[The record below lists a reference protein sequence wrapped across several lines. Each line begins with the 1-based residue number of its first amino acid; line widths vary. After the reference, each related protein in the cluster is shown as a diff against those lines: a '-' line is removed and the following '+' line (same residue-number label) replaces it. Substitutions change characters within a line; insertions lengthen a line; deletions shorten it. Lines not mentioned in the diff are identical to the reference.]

1 MFFYSTNNYWF
12 QNICQKNYVVLRKDC
27 IANFDEMFGL
37 IEIANQKFWVPIA
50 FQTPSRIFQKHWW
63 WWGLARIQVKLNS
76 KLGPSITI
84 VMLHFMRKV
93 IFIMFLKMMLIVM
106 VYLRTMVMVSV
117 IMMIWTNIL
126 TNQK

>member
-1 MFFYSTNNYWF
+1 MGPNSFSDTF
-12 QNICQKNYVVLRKDC
+12 QNLSETLVVVGPGKNSSQV
-27 IANFDEMFGL
+27 E
-37 IEIANQKFWVPIA
+37 
-50 FQTPSRIFQKHWW
+50 FQVGSEYNK
-63 WWGLARIQVKLNS
+63 
-76 KLGPSITI
+76 I

-117 IMMIWTNIL
+117 NMMIWTNIL